1 MDDHNISMTKEEKK
15 EARAMVQHGRDYKFG
30 AFMAIADQIELEARV
45 RSGKTDVR
53 CTQAFRSLSDVM
65 KRPWTAWGDM
75 FADVQKNY
83 LCKLPTERQ
92 KFYMDQ
98 MAYVGLAEE
107 DITRRAKLDGRYF
120 IGYNKKRAELLMKA
134 KEQKAKE
141 QSDKAV
147 AKPGDAPNACA

>member
-1 MDDHNISMTKEEKK
+1 MLSRLMEQENKPIKQVVAESALK
-15 EARAMVQHGRDYKFG
+15 RG
-30 AFMAIADQIELEARV
+30 APLEDGAY
-45 RSGKTDVR
+45 
-53 CTQAFRSLSDVM
+53 
-65 KRPWTAWGDM
+65 

-83 LCKLPTERQ
+83 LCKLPAERQ